1 MCDQMLIWFLMRN
14 CVWLVG
20 VDFLTVTSPSRRGEK
35 QRRERKEEKEKKKE

>member
-20 VDFLTVTSPSRRGEK
+20 VGFLTVTSRRGEK